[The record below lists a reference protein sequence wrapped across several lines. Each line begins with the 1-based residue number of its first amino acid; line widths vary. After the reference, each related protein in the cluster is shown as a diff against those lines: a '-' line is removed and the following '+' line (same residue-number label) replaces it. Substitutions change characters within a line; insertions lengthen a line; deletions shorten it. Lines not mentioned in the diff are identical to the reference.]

1 MQQEMELIR
10 LSAAMSGDYEK
21 ALQYR
26 ELLDQYEDIMNDN
39 SDFELLKK
47 LLMADRLI
55 F

>member
-10 LSAAMSGDYEK
+10 LSAAMSGDYE

-39 SDFELLKK
+39 SP
-47 LLMADRLI
+47 I
-55 F
+55 SNS